1 LPERTS
7 PRVPLS
13 ATWTCKKSC
22 VKKKKKKKAL
32 RGARPVLIWGG
43 RMVEKSS
50 VVLKRKKRERERER
64 ERNERE
70 LN

>member
-1 LPERTS
+1 MRQ
-7 PRVPLS
+7 
-13 ATWTCKKSC
+13 
-22 VKKKKKKKAL
+22 KKKKKKAL

-50 VVLKRKKRERERER
+50 VVWKRKKRER

-70 LN
+70 LNLKKKKKIVFGW

>member
-1 LPERTS
+1 MRRGL
-7 PRVPLS
+7 V
-13 ATWTCKKSC
+13 KSC

-50 VVLKRKKRERERER
+50 VVLKRKKREREREMR
-64 ERNERE
+64 EN
-70 LN
+70 

>member
-1 LPERTS
+1 VRRGL
-7 PRVPLS
+7 V
-13 ATWTCKKSC
+13 KSC
-22 VKKKKKKKAL
+22 VKKKKKKKKAL

-64 ERNERE
+64 NERE
-70 LN
+70 LNYGW